1 MATLREQYRKD
12 VSPALLERFGY
23 SNVMQVPRLDKI
35 VLNMGLGEAVRDK
48 KIIDV
53 AQRDLAKITG
63 QKPLVTKARKSV
75 AGFKIRE
82 GWPIG
87 CKVTLRRERMYEFL
101 ERFIHVAAPRIRD
114 FRGFSPRAFDGR
126 GNYNLGVRE
135 QLIFPEIDFDEIDRV
150 RGMDITIATT
160 ARTDEEGKALLEG
173 FGFPFRT

>member
-1 MATLREQYRKD
+1 MATLRNVYRQEI
-12 VSPALLERFGY
+12 SLSLFERFGY
-23 SNVMQVPRLDKI
+23 ENVMQVPRLEKI

-53 AQRDLAKITG
+53 AQTDLAKISG
-63 QKPLVTKARKSV
+63 QKPVVTKARKSV

-101 ERFIHVAAPRIRD
+101 ERFIHVASPRIRD

>member
-1 MATLREQYRKD
+1 MATLRKQYQNEIT
-12 VSPALLERFGY
+12 PALLERFGY
-23 SNVMQVPRLDKI
+23 KNVMQVPRLEKI

-48 KIIDV
+48 KIVDA
-53 AQRDLAKITG
+53 AQGDLAKITG
-63 QKPLVTKARKSV
+63 QKPLVTRARKSV

-135 QLIFPEIDFDEIDRV
+135 QLIFPEIDYDEIDRV
-150 RGMDITIATT
+150 RGMDITVATT

>member
-1 MATLREQYRKD
+1 MATLRNVYRQEI
-12 VSPALLERFGY
+12 SLSLFERFGY
-23 SNVMQVPRLDKI
+23 ENVMQVPRLEKI

-48 KIIDV
+48 KVIDV
-53 AQRDLAKITG
+53 AQTDLAKISG
-63 QKPLVTKARKSV
+63 QKPVVTKARKSV

-101 ERFIHVAAPRIRD
+101 ERFIHVASPRIRD

>member
-1 MATLREQYRKD
+1 MATLRKVYQNE
-12 VSPALLERFGY
+12 VTPALQQRFGY
-23 SNVMQVPRLDKI
+23 RNIMQVPRLEKI
-35 VLNMGLGEAVRDK
+35 VVNMGLGEAVRDK
-48 KIIDV
+48 KILEA
-53 AQRDLAKITG
+53 AQGDLAKITG
-63 QKPLVTKARKSV
+63 QKPMITRARKSV

-114 FRGFSPRAFDGR
+114 FRGFSPRSFDGR

-135 QLIFPEIDFDEIDRV
+135 QLIFPEVDYDEIDRV
-150 RGMDITIATT
+150 RGMDIVFTTT
-160 ARTDEEGKALLEG
+160 AQSDEEGKALLEG

>member
-1 MATLREQYRKD
+1 MATLRDQYRQEI
-12 VSPALLERFGY
+12 SPALQERFGY
-23 SNVMQVPRLDKI
+23 DNVMQVPRLEKI

-48 KIIDV
+48 KIIEA
-53 AQRDLAKITG
+53 AQADLAKITG

-101 ERFIHVAAPRIRD
+101 ERFIHVASPRIRD

-126 GNYNLGVRE
+126 GNYNVGVRE

-150 RGMDITIATT
+150 RGMDISITTT
-160 ARTDEEGKALLEG
+160 ARTDGEGKALLEG

>member
-1 MATLREQYRKD
+1 MATLRKLYQEQ
-12 VSPALLERFGY
+12 VSPALQERFGY
-23 SNVMQVPRLDKI
+23 RNIMQVPRLEKI
-35 VLNMGLGEAVRDK
+35 VINMGLGEATKDK
-48 KIIDV
+48 KILEA
-53 AQRDLAKITG
+53 AQEDLAKISG
-63 QKPLVTKARKSV
+63 QKPMVTRARKSV

-101 ERFIHVAAPRIRD
+101 ERFIHVAAPRVRD

-126 GNYNLGVRE
+126 GNYNLGIRE
-135 QLIFPEIDFDEIDRV
+135 QLIFPEIDYDEIDRV
-150 RGMDITIATT
+150 RGMDITMTTT